1 MEKEENKAGEEEHWQ
16 GSLEQYS
23 EKKTKFSSYTL
34 RNHDI
39 FYFSPSFYSQ
49 TARIS
54 NVCMYDTCKKQ

>member
-1 MEKEENKAGEEEHWQ
+1 MEKEESKAGKEEHWQ

-23 EKKTKFSSYTL
+23 GKKKSPLTLL
-34 RNHDI
+34 RNRDI

-54 NVCMYDTCKKQ
+54 NVCMYDTYKKQ